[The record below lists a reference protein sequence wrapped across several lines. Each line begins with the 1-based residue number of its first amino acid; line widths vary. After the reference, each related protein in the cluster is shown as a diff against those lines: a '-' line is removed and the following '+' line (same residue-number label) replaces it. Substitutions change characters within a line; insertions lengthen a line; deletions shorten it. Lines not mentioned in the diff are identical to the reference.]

1 MKKTLLAGLGIFL
14 TLSYSQLTVTD
25 AIEPDLVH
33 GNSTDPVTVEP
44 NLVYG
49 KSTDPVTVDVR
60 NKTTDTSTCVSSTQT
75 ILATTGKP
83 ENSGNSLKAMLILE
97 VLLIAHYL

>member
-33 GNSTDPVTVEP
+33 GN
-44 NLVYG
+44 
-49 KSTDPVTVDVR
+49 STDPVTVDVR